1 MDKSPDMKRSAVVLQ
16 KPSATIA
23 VNVDVNAIQ
32 RKFYNA
38 LLYFARKALRKNK
51 TKVSF
56 KVSLSDLKNALDISE
71 RDKNN
76 KYYIEK
82 VEELTNK
89 KARYNVLGKDKTVWG
104 VFVLVSSVKFV
115 RDRSSGTVDV
125 EFEFPDFVRRALLD
139 PQGIYANIDLI
150 VIRGLKS
157 KYSIILYELVK
168 DYVRGSSEVPEMS
181 IEKFRELFGL
191 KEKYK
196 IAPMLRRRVLD
207 VAVNE
212 LNNNDEI
219 NFVVSYELKKVGRA
233 YNSIKFRVRPKPE
246 KVQKK
251 SEMMGLDEVERRDE
265 LRELLFMLPEE
276 CRRREKVV
284 SVILGGLEEYDFD
297 YVKAQVEYV
306 VDVLGKQKINNLP
319 GYLKKAIEED
329 YAGVNELEID
339 VIGDSWRS
347 KLIGKVVTLRGESGG
362 YEIVV
367 VGETDEYGR
376 CLVRLD
382 NTDTGETIWRKIP
395 EDKLRSLAEVG
406 K

>member
-115 RDRSSGTVDV
+115 RDERSGTVDV

-139 PQGIYANIDLI
+139 PRGIY
-150 VIRGLKS
+150 
-157 KYSIILYELVK
+157 
-168 DYVRGSSEVPEMS
+168 
-181 IEKFRELFGL
+181 
-191 KEKYK
+191 
-196 IAPMLRRRVLD
+196 
-207 VAVNE
+207 
-212 LNNNDEI
+212 
-219 NFVVSYELKKVGRA
+219 
-233 YNSIKFRVRPKPE
+233 
-246 KVQKK
+246 
-251 SEMMGLDEVERRDE
+251 
-265 LRELLFMLPEE
+265 
-276 CRRREKVV
+276 
-284 SVILGGLEEYDFD
+284 
-297 YVKAQVEYV
+297 
-306 VDVLGKQKINNLP
+306 
-319 GYLKKAIEED
+319 
-329 YAGVNELEID
+329 
-339 VIGDSWRS
+339 
-347 KLIGKVVTLRGESGG
+347 
-362 YEIVV
+362 
-367 VGETDEYGR
+367 
-376 CLVRLD
+376 
-382 NTDTGETIWRKIP
+382 
-395 EDKLRSLAEVG
+395 
-406 K
+406 

>member
-1 MDKSPDMKRSAVVLQ
+1 
-16 KPSATIA
+16 
-23 VNVDVNAIQ
+23 
-32 RKFYNA
+32 
-38 LLYFARKALRKNK
+38 
-51 TKVSF
+51 
-56 KVSLSDLKNALDISE
+56 
-71 RDKNN
+71 
-76 KYYIEK
+76 
-82 VEELTNK
+82 
-89 KARYNVLGKDKTVWG
+89 
-104 VFVLVSSVKFV
+104 
-115 RDRSSGTVDV
+115 
-125 EFEFPDFVRRALLD
+125 
-139 PQGIYANIDLI
+139 
-150 VIRGLKS
+150 
-157 KYSIILYELVK
+157 
-168 DYVRGSSEVPEMS
+168 MS

-196 IAPMLRRRVLD
+196 IVPMLRRRVLD

-306 VDVLGKQKINNLP
+306 VDVLGKQKINNLS

-339 VIGDSWRS
+339 VVGDSWRS

-367 VGETDEYGR
+367 VGEMDEYGR

-395 EDKLRSLAEVG
+395 EDKLRSLAEAG